1 MRILLSLAISIC
13 LISQFALHAADPAN
27 VAKPSVE
34 TLIGNLK
41 SEKSDERAQAAAA
54 LGELGPL
61 AAPAVTALVKALGDK
76 SLDVQHEAL
85 MSLGNIGPAARA
97 AVPELVALLKSPESA
112 RLHTGAVDALGAI
125 GRDSMAAAPVLFN
138 LVRGKNPE
146 LATSAGL
153 ALTRILPHG
162 SDQLTTVIPVLVKSL
177 GSETPEVRNDAVMAL
192 GTCGNVAVP
201 ALADL
206 VKGHAAKPDLAWQAA
221 AALAMMGP
229 AAKSTVPQLIDAL
242 KSGDER
248 VASQAATT
256 LGTIGPEAKD
266 AVPQLR
272 PLVASDSVQVR
283 MHAADALGDIGPAAH
298 AAVPDLAKALRDS
311 HAEMRRV
318 AADALGKIGQA
329 SEAAVPALIVAL
341 HDDSGAVAL
350 HAAGALGQ
358 IGPKAVP
365 QLAAAI
371 KDPQRQQLAVM
382 ILADMGPAA
391 KPAAKT
397 LAATLDG
404 FEGTLS
410 ERDHDFAREIVMT
423 LAHIGPD
430 AREAI
435 PTLMKILTNEKHQV
449 RGGAAWALANIG
461 AKEAVPILKKA
472 LETNDESKLH
482 LAAPMALMLLEPG
495 NDEFVRLA
503 VPNLIQL
510 LDHKANLI
518 RREAANTLAMIGPK
532 AAPAVEKLAATLGN
546 PDPAV
551 RTAAL
556 AALAAIGPA
565 STGALPEI
573 IQQLTASELPVR
585 YSAIFTIGKIGTS
598 AKQAAPLLEKNLQE
612 HDPFLQTASAWALV
626 YIDPKTEAR
635 AAQCLGPLT
644 QGLSIPDPRVRNEIV
659 LALAHLGPAAKP
671 AKKALQNLTGDS
683 DEVVRKSVAEALMKI
698 GN

>member
-1 MRILLSLAISIC
+1 MRILLSLVVSAC
-13 LISQFALHAADPAN
+13 LFGQFVWQFPLDAAEPA
-27 VAKPSVE
+27 SVD
-34 TLIGNLK
+34 TLIRNLT
-41 SEKSDERAQAAAA
+41 SEKSDERAHAAAA

-61 AAPAVTALVKALGDK
+61 AAPSVTALVKALGDK
-76 SLDVQHEAL
+76 NLAVQHEAL
-85 MSLGNIGPAARA
+85 MALGHIGPAARS
-97 AVPELVALLKSPESA
+97 AVPELVALLKSPEAA
-112 RLHTGAVDALGAI
+112 RLHTGAIDALGAI
-125 GRDSMAAAPVLFN
+125 GRDSMAAVPVLFN
-138 LVRGKNPE
+138 LVRGKDPE

-177 GSETPEVRNDAVMAL
+177 GSESPEIRNDAVMAL
-192 GTCGNVAVP
+192 GTCGNAAVP
-201 ALADL
+201 ALSEL

-221 AALAMMGP
+221 AALSMMGP

-242 KSGDER
+242 KSRDER
-248 VASQAATT
+248 VASQAAAT
-256 LGTIGPEAKD
+256 LGAIGPEAKE
-266 AVPQLR
+266 AVAQLR
-272 PLVASDSVQVR
+272 PLVASDSVQIR

-298 AAVPDLAKALRDS
+298 AAVPDLAKALKD
-311 HAEMRRV
+311 ANEEVRRV
-318 AADALGKIGQA
+318 AADAIGKIGPA
-329 SEAAVPALIVAL
+329 AEAAIPGLIIAL

-365 QLAAAI
+365 QLTAAV
-371 KDPQRQQLAVM
+371 KDPQRQHLAVM

-391 KPAAKT
+391 KPAAKM

-430 AREAI
+430 AREAV
-435 PTLMKILTNEKHQV
+435 PTLMKILTNEKHQL

-461 AKEAVPILKKA
+461 AKEAVPILKRA
-472 LETNDESKLH
+472 LETNDDSKLH

-503 VPNLIQL
+503 VPNLVQL
-510 LDHKANLI
+510 LDHRTGLI
-518 RREAANTLAMIGPK
+518 RREAANTLAMIGPR
-532 AAPAVEKLAATLGN
+532 AAPAVEKLAATLSN
-546 PDPAV
+546 PDPAI
-551 RTAAL
+551 RNAAL

-565 STGALPEI
+565 ATGALPEI
-573 IQQLTASELPVR
+573 IQQLTVAELPVR
-585 YSAIFTIGKIGTS
+585 YSAIFAIGKIGPS
-598 AKQAAPLLEKNLQE
+598 ARQAIPLLEKNLQE
-612 HDPFLQTASAWALV
+612 HDLFLQTASAWALV
-626 YIDPKTEAR
+626 YIDPQHDGR

-644 QGLSIPDPRVRNEIV
+644 QGLTIPDPRVRNEV
-659 LALAHLGPAAKP
+659 VQALAHLGPSAKP
-671 AKKALQNLTGDS
+671 ARKALQNLTGDP
-683 DEVVRKSVAEALMKI
+683 DDVVRKSVAEALLKI